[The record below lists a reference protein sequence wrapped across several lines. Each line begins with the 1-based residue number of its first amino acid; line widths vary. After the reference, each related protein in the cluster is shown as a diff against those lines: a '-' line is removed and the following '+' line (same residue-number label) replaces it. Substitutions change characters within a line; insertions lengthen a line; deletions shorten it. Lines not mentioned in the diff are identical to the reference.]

1 MFKRVERKRKRREEE
16 EELGLDKDTKQIMGL
31 NDTDSDESDSGSEQE
46 SAPSESKG
54 SELYIGED
62 MDGEAEIA
70 VSEDEGV
77 NEEPPISVEE
87 ALKDPIYLISLDP
100 TVHGCV
106 LCKGKLIKNAGMTTA
121 HKNANVHKRRF
132 ECFRLLSADTD
143 PSSNAWELVR
153 AIRSASKLHRVESQE
168 PSKRALKRHAKQAAI
183 REKRKRHKELK
194 AKAIAKKASKK
205 LSSTEETKTSLRC
218 SPKSQS
224 PSGNIRKKQKLES
237 KTSTSRS
244 RDVSA
249 KSASRTK
256 ISSGNKKLVVKS
268 SIKAKAS

>member
-46 SAPSESKG
+46 SAQSESKG
-54 SELYIGED
+54 SDLYIGD
-62 MDGEAEIA
+62 EAEVA
-70 VSEDEGV
+70 VSEDEGG
-77 NEEPPISVEE
+77 NEDPPISVEE
-87 ALKDPIYLISLDP
+87 ALKDPIYLISLEP

-143 PSSNAWELVR
+143 PSSNAWELVK

-183 REKRKRHKELK
+183 REKRKHHKELK

-218 SPKSQS
+218 SPKPQS

-237 KTSTSRS
+237 KTSTSG

-256 ISSGNKKLVVKS
+256 FSSDSKKLVVKS
-268 SIKAKAS
+268 SIKATRKANKPS